1 MKELV
6 FHVGRLW
13 LLLSSVG
20 LICNVQLS
28 EDGESASICVIWI
41 PITVSTSFIHQPH
54 NSQRRSCSFFL
65 VHFVFSCSS
74 NGSMKQHQLNVHYS
88 GNQYSAALV
97 KNQGNMSWFAHVV
110 FQLRKLCVCW
120 LIGKKILIKGRF
132 HCFLHPGAGPAMG
145 IESSNPRWSALHFN
159 YIPHWDRCCYGSE
172 LKSKLLLLA
181 LPPGGSSDVPPVISI
196 ITRDTSATPALQ
208 RARTNPDQKNLTS
221 PSSSSSSCLSAHI
234 HSHTWRQSPLG
245 IMIMKEMQC
254 VAVGG
259 VGGVCATRQLWC

>member
-1 MKELV
+1 MWGAIFIGSERASYPDSCVLRFVRGKKKKEEKKRKEKGKYLQCAAFCSLQYALCAREWGSCCESACVCAHAEGRMKELV

-120 LIGKKILIKGRF
+120 LIGKK
-132 HCFLHPGAGPAMG
+132 
-145 IESSNPRWSALHFN
+145 S
-159 YIPHWDRCCYGSE
+159 
-172 LKSKLLLLA
+172 
-181 LPPGGSSDVPPVISI
+181 
-196 ITRDTSATPALQ
+196 
-208 RARTNPDQKNLTS
+208 
-221 PSSSSSSCLSAHI
+221 
-234 HSHTWRQSPLG
+234 
-245 IMIMKEMQC
+245 
-254 VAVGG
+254 
-259 VGGVCATRQLWC
+259 